1 MDPAAPH
8 AVDLVVAV
16 ASAADVGRVAADVAV
31 AVAGTGHASDAD
43 QHVVADA
50 VEVAA
55 EAAVSNVFRTK
66 YLYLLSM

>member
-1 MDPAAPH
+1 MDPAAHH
-8 AVDLVVAV
+8 AADPVVAV
-16 ASAADVGRVAADVAV
+16 GSAADVGHVAADVAV
-31 AVAGTGHASDAD
+31 AVAGMGHASDAD

-66 YLYLLSM
+66 YLYILSL